1 VLKVKVL
8 SALEAVKLI
17 PDGAFVGVTGFAGA
31 AFAEVIAEKIEEQFL
46 ETAHPRDLAL
56 MFCAGV
62 GDGKT
67 KGTNHFGHEG
77 LVRKVIGGHWNLA
90 PKLGQLAA
98 ENKIEAYNFPQGTMT
113 QLLRDSAAGKPG
125 TVSKVGLKTFV
136 DPRVQGGKLN
146 AKTTEDLVEVIELGG
161 QECLF
166 YHAVNID
173 VAIIRATSADEKGN
187 LSMEREAV
195 TVETLSMA
203 QAARNNGGIVIAQV
217 ERIVSAGSLDPRSV
231 RVPGIL
237 VDAVVVVSQEQQW
250 QTFVEPY
257 NPAYSGEVRVP
268 LTGLAPM
275 TLDERK
281 IIARRAAFELTP
293 GDVVNLGIGMPEGV
307 SLVANEEGTADEIT
321 LTVEAGGVGGIPAG
335 GMNFGASTNVEA
347 LLDAPYQFD
356 FYDGGGVD
364 AAFLGLA
371 QIDKHGNI
379 NVSKFGP
386 RIAGCGGF
394 INITQ
399 NAKKVIFCGTL
410 TAGGLKVAVSD
421 GRVRIVQE
429 GRVKKFVDQ
438 VEQITFS
445 GDYALSVD
453 QPVLYI
459 TERAVFRLQA
469 DGVVLTEIAP
479 GIDLERD
486 VLAQMDFMPMIAPDL
501 RLMDPRIFAN
511 VPMWAAAGHDDPTGA
526 DRAGGVVRGEV
537 LGQGFGGLGG
547 DGSCNKPDLAARLA

>member
-1 VLKVKVL
+1 MLKVKVL
-8 SALEAVKLI
+8 SALEAVALI

-31 AFAEVIAEKIEEQFL
+31 AFAEVIAAAVEDQFL
-46 ETAHPRDLAL
+46 ATAHPRDLSL

-90 PKLGQLAA
+90 PKLGQLAV
-98 ENKIEAYNFPQGTMT
+98 ENKIEAYNFPQGTLT

-136 DPRVQGGKLN
+136 DPRVEGGKLN
-146 AKTTEDLVEVIELGG
+146 AMTTTDLVEVVELGG

-166 YHAVNID
+166 YHAVKVD

-203 QAARNNGGIVIAQV
+203 QAAKNNGGIVIAQV
-217 ERIVSAGSLDPRSV
+217 ERLVSAGSLDPRTV

-237 VDAVVVVSQEQQW
+237 VDAVVVVTPEQQW

-257 NPAYSGEVRVP
+257 SAAFSGEVRVP

-275 TLDERK
+275 ALDERK
-281 IIARRAAFELTP
+281 IIARRAALELTP

-307 SLVANEEGTADEIT
+307 SLVANEEGTAGEIT

-371 QIDKHGNI
+371 QMDRSGNI

-399 NAKKVIFCGTL
+399 NSKKVVFCGTL
-410 TAGGLKVAVSD
+410 TAGGLKISVQE
-421 GRVRIVQE
+421 GRVTIVQE
-429 GRVKKFVDQ
+429 GRFRKLLDA

-445 GDYALSVD
+445 GDYAVSVD
-453 QPVLYI
+453 QPVLYV
-459 TERAVFRLQA
+459 TERAVFRLTPA
-469 DGVVLTEIAP
+469 GVVLTEIAP
-479 GIDLERD
+479 GIDLQRD
-486 VLAQMDFMPMIAPDL
+486 VLDQMGFAPIVSPDL
-501 RLMDPRIFAN
+501 RLMDAKIFAN
-511 VPMWAAAGHDDPTGA
+511 VPMYIADEVNAADPE
-526 DRAGGVVRGEV
+526 DES
-537 LGQGFGGLGG
+537 L
-547 DGSCNKPDLAARLA
+547 LAALR

>member
-1 VLKVKVL
+1 MIRVKVL

-17 PDGAFVGVTGFAGA
+17 PDGANVGVTGFAGA
-31 AFAEVIAEKIEEQFL
+31 AFAEVVAEALEGQFIA
-46 ETAHPRDLAL
+46 AGHPRNLAL
-56 MFCAGV
+56 FFCAGI

-77 LVRKVIGGHWNLA
+77 LVRRVIGGHWNLA
-90 PKLGQLAA
+90 PKLGQLAVD
-98 ENKIEAYNFPQGTMT
+98 NKIEAYNFPQGTLT
-113 QLLRDSAAGKPG
+113 QLVRDTAAGKPG

-136 DPRVQGGKLN
+136 DPRVEGGKLN
-146 AKTTEDLVEVIELGG
+146 ARTTEDLVEVVQLGG

-166 YHAVNID
+166 YTAPKID

-195 TVETLSMA
+195 SLETLSMA
-203 QAARNNGGIVIAQV
+203 QAAKNSGGIVIAQV
-217 ERIVSAGSLDPRSV
+217 ERLVTAGSLDPRMV
-231 RVPGIL
+231 KVPGIL
-237 VDAVVVVSQEQQW
+237 VDVVVVVAAEQQW
-250 QTFVEPY
+250 QTFVEPF
-257 NPAYSGEVRVP
+257 NPAYCGETRVP

-275 TLDERK
+275 PLDARK
-281 IIARRAAFELTP
+281 IIARRASLELSE

-307 SLVANEEGTADEIT
+307 ALVANEEGTADQIT

-371 QIDKHGNI
+371 QMDGSGNI
-379 NVSKFGP
+379 NVSRFGP

-399 NAKKVIFCGTL
+399 NAKKVVFCGTL
-410 TAGGLKVAVSD
+410 TAGGLEISVTQGLVK
-421 GRVRIVQE
+421 IVQE
-429 GRVKKFVDQ
+429 GRVKKFVGQ

-445 GDYALSVD
+445 GEYAQSVH

-459 TERAVFRLQA
+459 TERAVFELTA
-469 DGVVLTEIAP
+469 AGVVLTEIAP
-479 GIDLERD
+479 GIDLEND
-486 VLAQMDFMPMIAPDL
+486 VLAQLDFKPIVSDELRTMDAKIFGEGPMHAFNNPAANSTRDDLVFM
-501 RLMDPRIFAN
+501 
-511 VPMWAAAGHDDPTGA
+511 
-526 DRAGGVVRGEV
+526 
-537 LGQGFGGLGG
+537 
-547 DGSCNKPDLAARLA
+547 